1 METDSWRSGAPHFKS
16 VLSAGSLSP
25 KIKIRWSLRYNYT
38 LTPSISLTPV
48 ALLLLLSGPQL
59 INTLVSF
66 VTSRLQ
72 AINFH
77 LVLNQGYQPSD
88 AYGSFPFGPQPRIS
102 TVRCLRPFPFQSS
115 TKDINHQ
122 MPTALSM
129 WSSTKD
135 INHQMPTA
143 LSLSEAPEWTRP
155 AAIALFPR

>member
-88 AYGSFPFGPQPRIS
+88 AYGPFPFGPQPRIS
-102 TVRCLRPFPFQSS
+102 TIRCLRLFPCGPQPRISTIRCLQPFPFRKPLNGHGQLPSPYFLDS
-115 TKDINHQ
+115 WQ
-122 MPTALSM
+122 VMG
-129 WSSTKD
+129 
-135 INHQMPTA
+135 
-143 LSLSEAPEWTRP
+143 APNPHNTP
-155 AAIALFPR
+155 